1 MKSSV
6 TVMKVA
12 LLLLM
17 LLLAVKADRLEKD
30 NSFGTVEWQPKQLK
44 KVTWNVSRPA
54 AAYTTFMWDMDR
66 EVRLTT
72 TTSPSPVWGL
82 PVLSKWKAMTRD
94 NWIQVTLQA
103 QGRQG
108 RMESALAI
116 RADNL
121 YLAGFRTQAGHWYT
135 FKKKGH
141 LIPGSTALDYIE
153 DIYQNLT
160 GSNYR
165 ALNQLVLSRGSTQAS
180 VELLANYV
188 HGSTDKDQLRTSLLR
203 FVVMVCEA
211 ARIKPMHA
219 GVTAALAQD
228 VGATV
233 GNKPVALTVKWR
245 FISCALVGSSKENGV
260 LAPEGLGTPLSHP
273 WSRI

>member
-72 TTSPSPVWGL
+72 TTSPNPIWGL

-121 YLAGFRTQAGHWYT
+121 YLVGFRTQAGHWYT
-135 FKKKGH
+135 FKKKGPSDPRINSPRLH
-141 LIPGSTALDYIE
+141 RRQLPEPNWQQLSSPQPACPEQG
-153 DIYQNLT
+153 IYPSFRGASGKLRPWINRQ
-160 GSNYR
+160 
-165 ALNQLVLSRGSTQAS
+165 VL
-180 VELLANYV
+180 
-188 HGSTDKDQLRTSLLR
+188 
-203 FVVMVCEA
+203 
-211 ARIKPMHA
+211 
-219 GVTAALAQD
+219 
-228 VGATV
+228 
-233 GNKPVALTVKWR
+233 
-245 FISCALVGSSKENGV
+245 
-260 LAPEGLGTPLSHP
+260 
-273 WSRI
+273 